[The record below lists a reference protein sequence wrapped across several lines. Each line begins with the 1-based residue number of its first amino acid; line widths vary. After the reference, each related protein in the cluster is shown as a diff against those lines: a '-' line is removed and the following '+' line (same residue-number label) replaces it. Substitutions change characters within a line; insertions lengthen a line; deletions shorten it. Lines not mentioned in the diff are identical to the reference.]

1 MRTHLFT
8 KITRKESI
16 MIIQGLQ
23 KLTVLD
29 FPGQVACI
37 IFTAGCSFRCPFCH
51 NATLVKGEGDVISEE
66 EIFSYLKK
74 RQGILDGV
82 VITGGEPTIQKDL
95 KEFISKI
102 KAMGYKV
109 KLDTNGYH
117 PKQLKELLD
126 AGLLDYVAMDIKNS
140 KEKYALTT
148 GIPNIDISRI
158 EESVE
163 LLKNGNVPYE
173 FRTTTMAELHSTQ
186 DIVAIAE
193 WLEGASKHYIQ
204 SFKDSG
210 DILNGTFTPLNEQ
223 KIAEFKQILTKTILE
238 VGTRQPQ
245 IPQHFVV

>member
-1 MRTHLFT
+1 
-8 KITRKESI
+8 

-82 VITGGEPTIQKDL
+82 VITGGEPTIQKDI
-95 KEFISKI
+95 KEFVSKI

-117 PKQLKELLD
+117 PDKLKELLD
-126 AGLLDYVAMDIKNS
+126 VGLIDYVAMDIKNS

-148 GIPNIDISRI
+148 GVPNIDISRV

-163 LLKNGNVPYE
+163 LIKNGNVPYE
-173 FRTTTMAELHSTQ
+173 FRTTVMAELHQTQ

-193 WLEGASKHYIQ
+193 WIGGAKKHYLQ
-204 SFKDSG
+204 AFKDSG
-210 DILNGTFTPLNEQ
+210 DLLNGTFTPLNEE
-223 KIAEFKQILTKTILE
+223 KMEEFRQIMAKTVLE
-238 VGTRQPQ
+238 AQTR
-245 IPQHFVV
+245 